1 MKRKIAIAA
10 GILVTAVSTI
20 SGSYA
25 YYQDS
30 VTVTNH
36 ISTGDVNIGIQE
48 YEKDGD
54 TEKVYAGPKEG
65 IVLPSQTISKIPR
78 ITNYAE
84 TCYIRVKTTYS
95 GEASDSVSNVD
106 TEKPEEDSKTDADP
120 NETPEATEET
130 AQETTENAETDAITC
145 FNIAQDFCEKYLAGK
160 YEYVFSVHTDHAH
173 MHAHIVFNSVS
184 LVDGVKYH
192 YSDGQWKSNIQP
204 ITDQLC
210 EKYGL
215 KKLTYVPGKRK
226 GVDYGTWREK
236 KDPSGSQR
244 LREAIDMAIA
254 QSDSYDDFLSIMRK
268 SYQVKIGFS
277 QKWNSEYLSFKDFK
291 TPAGRYRRN
300 YVLGKSYTVASI
312 QKRISLNKME
322 IPESLKR
329 LPPHIRGFESSI
341 GSGFRSANGLYLT
354 QHQKRY
360 MIPYWRLKNSERT
373 VTSGTGNIREYSK
386 EADRNLRDLQ
396 TVQDN
401 KIRTVQDLSSRLD
414 ELNQMTDSI
423 RRELRAIQS
432 SREDSETEN
441 VISEYL
447 SIQSAFANAA
457 VPIEM
462 EGKFENRLDEIEENY
477 PIEELIH
484 QKESNSKK
492 EKQLQKEIK
501 NLQQASRRLSKL
513 KKIQKR

>member
-1 MKRKIAIAA
+1 MADNVITSLLVSHQAKRMLSPAS
-10 GILVTAVSTI
+10 IL
-20 SGSYA
+20 
-25 YYQDS
+25 
-30 VTVTNH
+30 
-36 ISTGDVNIGIQE
+36 
-48 YEKDGD
+48 
-54 TEKVYAGPKEG
+54 
-65 IVLPSQTISKIPR
+65 LR
-78 ITNYAE
+78 I
-84 TCYIRVKTTYS
+84 
-95 GEASDSVSNVD
+95 
-106 TEKPEEDSKTDADP
+106 
-120 NETPEATEET
+120 
-130 AQETTENAETDAITC
+130 
-145 FNIAQDFCEKYLAGK
+145 FCEKYLAGK
-160 YEYVFSVHTDHAH
+160 YEYVFFCPYRSRAYARSHSF
-173 MHAHIVFNSVS
+173 FNFCQFSRRSKVS
-184 LVDGVKYH
+184 LFRWTDGRVTFK
-192 YSDGQWKSNIQP
+192 P